1 MIREVD
7 RLPKKGSGWMSLT
20 VSEDVYSHY
29 KGYFESKKEQLARK
43 GITSF
48 AGYITSML
56 EDLMERDEVFARYA
70 PFIEEFGY
78 DDDGKTI
85 YLKDNKTGRIA
96 DVVFQNKEL
105 YCRLDERG
113 DCVHVGF
120 AYSLPKVYKVML
132 ELGIKPPKM
141 RR

>member
-1 MIREVD
+1 M
-7 RLPKKGSGWMSLT
+7 PKKGSGWMSLT
-20 VSEDVYSHY
+20 VSEEVYDHY
-29 KGYFESKKEQLARK
+29 KETFDSKKVELARK
-43 GITSF
+43 GVTSF
-48 AGYITSML
+48 AGYINSML
-56 EDLMERDEVFARYA
+56 EELVERDEVFGRYA

-78 DDDGKTI
+78 DDDGRTI

-105 YCRLDERG
+105 YCRLDEKP

-120 AYSLPKVYKVML
+120 AYSLPKVYKVMQ
-132 ELGIKPPKM
+132 ELGIKPPKT